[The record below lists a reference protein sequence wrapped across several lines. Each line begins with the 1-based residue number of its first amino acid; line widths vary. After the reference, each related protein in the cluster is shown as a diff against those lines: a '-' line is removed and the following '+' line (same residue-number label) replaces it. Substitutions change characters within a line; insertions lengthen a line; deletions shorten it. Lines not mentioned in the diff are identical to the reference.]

1 MLTDRNARV
10 LNRMGA
16 RELTM
21 DELQKITGGALNT
34 ILKVTFTLPV
44 SNPDHHLDS

>member
-21 DELQKITGGALNT
+21 DELQKIVGGDLHT
-34 ILKVTFTLPV
+34 LLSVIFTLPV